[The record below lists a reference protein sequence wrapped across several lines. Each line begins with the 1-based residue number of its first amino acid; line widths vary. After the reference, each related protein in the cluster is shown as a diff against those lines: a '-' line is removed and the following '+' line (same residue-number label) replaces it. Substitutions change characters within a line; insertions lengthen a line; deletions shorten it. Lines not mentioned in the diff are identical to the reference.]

1 LKYLSK
7 EYNKQKGGLKQMAKE
22 ASVSGAGLCPFS
34 WIEVTEPAGCLSALF
49 GGKGQLVWKP
59 QPCMGAQCKLW
70 DTKEGNCGLV
80 TKKS

>member
-1 LKYLSK
+1 MSK